1 MTMQHPE
8 SSSPVSFRT
17 LTLFL
22 LTLTGLSANLPS
34 AFSSGDESIITRNDE
49 YYCRGNTHANT
60 SKEIFAQSLPDDGSV
75 WRVGTNRWSEALD
88 QAYAQWVEKEVDADF
103 YVEYKIPTDC
113 ADAALFT
120 RIIFA
125 RIYSLP
131 VVYLEGNQSFASQ
144 ATRQFSHLKTIP
156 HWSRQNWKTSLKE
169 DTRFRQFLLK
179 IGMNM
184 GTKNLGTI
192 THPIK
197 VQSCTRPGSLSEYVR
212 PGAILMDDGHTRL
225 ISKVDTLDAY
235 FPITQVNSTSIPI
248 VRSLYQGSAEIHV
261 FKEKDRGILAFT
273 WVNNCDGQ
281 FKPIDQTL
289 MPNFSNEQYTL
300 FNNKN
305 TVVELV
311 KMTPGVR
318 KTEISQNYIDRVF
331 DEIIQKINQRIQL
344 VQETQIIL
352 NKDPQYFKTH
362 PAAADDYSTPS
373 LDMTI
378 SNKITFLEYLLS
390 SYSFTSAYE
399 YKIKQKLT
407 DYIQQKLKNT
417 TIHFAPH
424 RFIYLSDFS
433 NFMNNSMAHDPNS
446 SLEDRWGFNFY
457 RQRLQTLQEDLVEKK
472 KNYQDYL
479 KNRSWLKAKADQLGI
494 YNDETNDYFISEIK
508 RITDEIVRIKK
519 TGTT

>member
-1 MTMQHPE
+1 
-8 SSSPVSFRT
+8 
-17 LTLFL
+17 
-22 LTLTGLSANLPS
+22 
-34 AFSSGDESIITRNDE
+34 
-49 YYCRGNTHANT
+49 
-60 SKEIFAQSLPDDGSV
+60 
-75 WRVGTNRWSEALD
+75 
-88 QAYAQWVEKEVDADF
+88 
-103 YVEYKIPTDC
+103 
-113 ADAALFT
+113 
-120 RIIFA
+120 
-125 RIYSLP
+125 
-131 VVYLEGNQSFASQ
+131 
-144 ATRQFSHLKTIP
+144 
-156 HWSRQNWKTSLKE
+156 
-169 DTRFRQFLLK
+169 
-179 IGMNM
+179 
-184 GTKNLGTI
+184 
-192 THPIK
+192 
-197 VQSCTRPGSLSEYVR
+197 
-212 PGAILMDDGHTRL
+212 
-225 ISKVDTLDAY
+225 
-235 FPITQVNSTSIPI
+235 
-248 VRSLYQGSAEIHV
+248 
-261 FKEKDRGILAFT
+261 
-273 WVNNCDGQ
+273 
-281 FKPIDQTL
+281 
-289 MPNFSNEQYTL
+289 
-300 FNNKN
+300 
-305 TVVELV
+305 
-311 KMTPGVR
+311 MTPGVR

-390 SYSFTSAYE
+390 SYSFTS
-399 YKIKQKLT
+399 
-407 DYIQQKLKNT
+407 
-417 TIHFAPH
+417 APH